1 VVDSLPFQILDCF
14 RYKTNQKKKN
24 RIVSDIQK
32 RCAEEGEEIIKPKF
46 KRVKNVYLL
55 NKNKYWVELKPEEV
69 KKDLD
74 MDNRDEDTHRI
85 LQYKI
90 R

>member
-1 VVDSLPFQILDCF
+1 MDCL

-24 RIVSDIQK
+24 SIASDIQK

-55 NKNKYWVELKPEEV
+55 NKNRFWIELKPEEF

-74 MDNRDEDTHRI
+74 MDKRDEDTNRI
-85 LQYKI
+85 LQYK
-90 R
+90 RR